1 MTIALRAGA
10 AGCLLALLF
19 GTAACDSTTP
29 SPPAAPAVTAASAG
43 SSGFFG
49 GTDLAWVEINIAM
62 NEQLI
67 PLLDLAPKQS
77 SDPAVRQL
85 ATEVRAANEQELGT
99 LRALH
104 DQARLP
110 SENPHEGMPMPGMVT
125 PEQVTAAGKL
135 QGAAFDKTF
144 KEHLAA
150 HFKQGVQL
158 AGSEKKAGVE
168 PQTLALATQMLSTR
182 EKYLPTL

>member
-1 MTIALRAGA
+1 LTIALRAGA
-10 AGCLLALLF
+10 TGCLLALLL
-19 GTAACDSTTP
+19 GAAACDSATP
-29 SPPAAPAVTAASAG
+29 SPPAAPAVTAGSAG

-62 NEQLI
+62 GEQLL
-67 PLLDLAPKQS
+67 PLLELAPTHS
-77 SDPAVRQL
+77 SDPEVRQL
-85 ATEVRAANEQELGT
+85 ATDVAAANAQELTT

-104 DQARLP
+104 DQAKLP
-110 SENPHEGMPMPGMVT
+110 SENPHKGMPMPGMVT

-135 QGAAFDKTF
+135 SGPAFDKAF

-150 HFKQGVQL
+150 HFKQGLQL
-158 AGSEKKAGVE
+158 AESEKKAGVE
-168 PQTLALATQMLSTR
+168 PQTLALAAQVLSTR